1 MTDLDLTR
9 EPGHDPAG
17 AQRTHRR
24 SRRRLSG
31 CIPVALA
38 LVVVLALVAVVG
50 VVVWKGAGGLRDLFA
65 DPTDFAGNGNG
76 NGKVTVEVAEGE
88 LASDIAK
95 TLEQKGVVASTEAFT
110 DEAARNSDSLGI
122 QPGFYQLR
130 EQMSARSA
138 LDLLVSGETR
148 IENEV
153 TIPEGLTAEETF
165 AELADQTKVSEQ
177 AYRAAAR
184 RAEALGLPVY
194 ADGELEGY
202 LFPATYPLPPG
213 LGAGRVL
220 ELMLDRFRQA
230 ATAVGLAER
239 AVEVDRTPAEVVTVA
254 SLIQAESRRPADFAK
269 VAAVIYNRLDERI
282 KLDLDSTVQYATG
295 GTGVFTTDKE
305 RADPSPYNTYTN
317 AGLPP
322 GPVGAPGE
330 LALEAA
336 LDPAEGRWT
345 FFVTVNLETGRTLFT
360 PSYSQHLRN
369 VKKLFAYC
377 RSSGA
382 C

>member
-1 MTDLDLTR
+1 MTELDLAR

-17 AQRTHRR
+17 GQHTHRR

-50 VVVWKGAGGLRDLFA
+50 GVVWKGAGGLRDLFA
-65 DPTDFAGNGNG
+65 DPADFAGNG

-88 LASDIAK
+88 LASDIAE

-110 DEAARNSDSLGI
+110 DEAARNSDSLSI

-153 TIPEGLTAEETF
+153 TIPEGLTVEETL
-165 AELADQTKVSEQ
+165 AELAEQTKVSEQ

-184 RAEALGLPVY
+184 RAEALGLPAY

-213 LGAGRVL
+213 LGAAGVL

-230 ATAVGLAER
+230 ATVVGLDER
-239 AVEVDRTPAEVVTVA
+239 AAEVDRTPAEVVTVA
-254 SLIQAESRRPADFAK
+254 SLVQAEARRPADFAK
-269 VAAVIYNRLDERI
+269 VAAVIYNRLDEGI

-305 RADPSPYNTYTN
+305 RADPSPYNTYAN

-322 GPVGAPGE
+322 GPIGAPGE
-330 LALEAA
+330 QALDAA

-369 VKKLFAYC
+369 VDKLFAYC
-377 RSSGA
+377 RSSDA